1 MKHLLALVHFEILR
15 FIRRNM
21 ATLYIL
27 QNQHGYFL
35 QKKSADKISK
45 SSHIWGDG
53 QELNKVFRTT
63 YKDEAIN
70 MMFEAGS
77 QDVALRIS
85 IKEYPANAKGL
96 PTIPTDDLP
105 APLPKVV
112 SEFNHVDE
120 STETNATIA
129 VDSRTENEDPSKENT
144 KQESAIG
151 HNN

>member
-1 MKHLLALVHFEILR
+1 
-15 FIRRNM
+15 M
-21 ATLYIL
+21 ATLYTL

-45 SSHIWGDG
+45 ASHLWGDG
-53 QELNKVFRTT
+53 QELNKVFRSTH
-63 YKDEAIN
+63 KDEAIN

-96 PTIPTDDLP
+96 PTIPADDLP

-112 SEFNHVDE
+112 SELNHVDE
-120 STETNATIA
+120 STETDATIA
-129 VDSRTENEDPSKENT
+129 VDSLTGNEDTSNENT
-144 KQESAIG
+144 KQESAIE
-151 HNN
+151 HND

>member
-1 MKHLLALVHFEILR
+1 
-15 FIRRNM
+15 M
-21 ATLYIL
+21 ATLYTL

-45 SSHIWGDG
+45 ASHLWGDG

-63 YKDEAIN
+63 HKDEAIN

-96 PTIPTDDLP
+96 PTIPADDLP
-105 APLPKVV
+105 APLPKVMAEL
-112 SEFNHVDE
+112 SDIDE
-120 STETNATIA
+120 STEGEVAIA
-129 VDSRTENEDPSKENT
+129 ADNSTENSSEPKHV
-144 KQESAIG
+144 AIEQ
-151 HNN
+151 NN